1 MEPRFGKHKLDL
13 QSKND
18 PERAIKLY
26 NLLSKYR
33 GKVSP
38 RPSQAPTPNNPA
50 TPQSEA
56 APSPAVNQ
64 DHGPAE
70 GSRLHPEPWKSELS
84 TQSPGSRQHI
94 HNSDVP
100 SPGPKNDAHSSGL
113 LSPPTPNGNGYFE
126 TGAYSSE
133 DPFLDWNTGEK
144 SPGKEVQAEPNN
156 IQSESI
162 DYDLPTA
169 RKDELEW
176 NCVLP
181 VIQTPIHKLRPGETE
196 GLETFNCRDL
206 VGSMQN
212 GASQQ
217 TVQNY
222 LERFDRA
229 QVRESINEEIDGFP
243 AMFFVVETNK
253 EELLR
258 TWVAHGGNSTAVHR
272 QSGIPLLA
280 FAIMHSEN
288 MQTDST
294 LMTATLLSLG
304 ASPSVIPSAFFLPYI
319 QDLPETGPNEASL
332 KDLSDEN
339 KKWCKGAARGKLART
354 ATLSQRYH
362 LERAAKTK
370 RASVRQ
376 TQVAQKRN
384 AEPLLG
390 IANFLVGQ
398 TMAAKMLLDKLLS
411 HLTVPNKKPLVLV
424 FAGPSGHGKTELA
437 RHLGSLLSL
446 QLDVVDCT
454 IFNREIELFGPR
466 QPYLG
471 WDKGSRLNNFLASNH
486 EKRCI
491 VFLDEFEKTN
501 SDIHKTLLLPF
512 DNGEYQDRRNQDKI
526 NCSRTIWILA
536 TNAHDPV
543 IQDFSANNSRA
554 LFIDDDESEKEGLL
568 KQLSKQIKQD
578 FLAHHGPPVTGRIS
592 AFIPFLPFSKGEQ
605 AVIIHKHLLEFGR
618 NIRTPISLTEGDGEQ
633 LIGNVRL
640 RIRRDAS
647 VCGILAQAEYH
658 VDLGARSLISA
669 VDTIKTLMVEAYLG
683 VDEEITEG
691 GGMSEF
697 IIDVNGGEVV
707 ANIIPP
713 QMR

>member
-1 MEPRFGKHKLDL
+1 MGTSRE
-13 QSKND
+13 QQ
-18 PERAIKLY
+18 
-26 NLLSKYR
+26 
-33 GKVSP
+33 KVL
-38 RPSQAPTPNNPA
+38 
-50 TPQSEA
+50 
-56 APSPAVNQ
+56 
-64 DHGPAE
+64 G
-70 GSRLHPEPWKSELS
+70 
-84 TQSPGSRQHI
+84 
-94 HNSDVP
+94 
-100 SPGPKNDAHSSGL
+100 
-113 LSPPTPNGNGYFE
+113 
-126 TGAYSSE
+126 
-133 DPFLDWNTGEK
+133 DPFFDWNADGK
-144 SPGKEVQAEPNN
+144 SPKKDV
-156 IQSESI
+156 QSESQ
-162 DYDLPTA
+162 DCDPLDA
-169 RKDELEW
+169 KRDEPEW
-176 NCVLP
+176 DCVLP
-181 VIQTPIHKLRPGETE
+181 VIPLPTSNLGPGTIEAF
-196 GLETFNCRDL
+196 ETFKLRDL
-206 VGSMQN
+206 VGLMQN

-229 QVRESINEEIDGFP
+229 QVRECINEDVDGFP
-243 AMFFVVETNK
+243 AMFFVVETNR

-258 TWVAHGGNSTAVHR
+258 TWVAFGGNPTATDK

-288 MQTDST
+288 IQTDTT

-304 ASPSVIPSAFFLPYI
+304 ASPDVIPSAFYLPYI
-319 QDLPETGPNEASL
+319 QDLPETGPNDAGL
-332 KDLSDEN
+332 KDLGDES

-354 ATLSQRYH
+354 ATLSQRYY

-370 RASVRQ
+370 KPSIRQ

-390 IANFLVGQ
+390 IANFLIGQ

-411 HLTVPNKKPLVLV
+411 HLTVPSKKPLVLV

-437 RHLGSLLSL
+437 RRLGSLLSL
-446 QLDVVDCT
+446 QLEVVDCT

-501 SDIHKTLLLPF
+501 ADIHKTLLLPF
-512 DNGEYQDRRNQDKI
+512 DNGEYQDRRSQDKI

-543 IQDFSANNSRA
+543 IQEFSANNNRA
-554 LFIDDDESEKEGLL
+554 LFVDEDESEKGGLL

-618 NIRTPISLTEGDGEQ
+618 NIRTPISLAEGEGEQ

-647 VCGILAQAEYH
+647 VCGILAQSEYH

-683 VDEEITEG
+683 VDQEITEG
-691 GGMSEF
+691 AGMSEF

-707 ANIIPP
+707 ANIVPP
-713 QMR
+713 KWR

>member
-1 MEPRFGKHKLDL
+1 MVEPH
-13 QSKND
+13 
-18 PERAIKLY
+18 
-26 NLLSKYR
+26 
-33 GKVSP
+33 
-38 RPSQAPTPNNPA
+38 NNA
-50 TPQSEA
+50 HSAQI
-56 APSPAVNQ
+56 PSPAQ
-64 DHGPAE
+64 
-70 GSRLHPEPWKSELS
+70 
-84 TQSPGSRQHI
+84 
-94 HNSDVP
+94 
-100 SPGPKNDAHSSGL
+100 
-113 LSPPTPNGNGYFE
+113 NGYFQS
-126 TGAYSSE
+126 GADSSG
-133 DPFLDWNTGEK
+133 DPFVDWNTDEK
-144 SPGKEVQAEPNN
+144 SPGNDLQPEPNN
-156 IQSESI
+156 IQSESHEC
-162 DYDLPTA
+162 DPVDAQKGEP
-169 RKDELEW
+169 EW
-176 NCVLP
+176 DFVLP
-181 VIQTPIHKLRPGETE
+181 VIPVPTSNLGPGTIEGFGTFKL
-196 GLETFNCRDL
+196 RDL
-206 VGSMQN
+206 VGLVQN

-217 TVQNY
+217 TIQNY
-222 LERFDRA
+222 LERFDRS
-229 QVRESINEEIDGFP
+229 QVRESINEDIDGFP
-243 AMFFVVETNK
+243 AIFFVVESNR

-258 TWVAHGGNSTAVHR
+258 TWVAYGGHPIAIHR

-288 MQTDST
+288 IQTDTT

-304 ASPSVIPSAFFLPYI
+304 ASPDVIPSAFYLPYI
-319 QDLPETGPNEASL
+319 QDLPETGPNDASL
-332 KDLSDEN
+332 KDLSGEG

-354 ATLSQRYH
+354 ATLSQRYY

-370 RASVRQ
+370 KPSVRQ

-390 IANFLVGQ
+390 IANFLIGQ

-411 HLTVPNKKPLVLV
+411 HLTVPNRKPLVLV

-437 RHLGSLLSL
+437 RRLGSLLSL
-446 QLDVVDCT
+446 QLEVVDCT

-501 SDIHKTLLLPF
+501 ADIHKTLLLPF
-512 DNGEYQDRRNQDKI
+512 DNGEYQDRRSQDKI

-543 IQDFSANNSRA
+543 IQDFSANHNRA
-554 LFIDDDESEKEGLL
+554 LFVDDDESDKEGLL
-568 KQLSKQIKQD
+568 KQLSKKIKQD

-618 NIRTPISLTEGDGEQ
+618 HIRTPINLTEGEGEQ

-647 VCGILAQAEYH
+647 VCGILAQSEYH

-691 GGMSEF
+691 VGMSEF

-707 ANIIPP
+707 ANIVPP
-713 QMR
+713 KMR